1 MAWLNGVVK
10 LLLQSWRS
18 ILCYTQI
25 TSQDIIVRG
34 FCILL
39 AIIMH
44 TETAINIGYSC
55 HLLTD
60 DMTEIHV
67 IDADTYEEVENQL
80 REANKK
86 MEYGHPV
93 TNCLPEQPMANGSC
107 AMNGRRMEGGGFAII
122 INGHS
127 LVSD

>member
-1 MAWLNGVVK
+1 
-10 LLLQSWRS
+10 
-18 ILCYTQI
+18 
-25 TSQDIIVRG
+25 
-34 FCILL
+34 
-39 AIIMH
+39 MH

-55 HLLTD
+55 RLLTD

-80 REANKK
+80 RTANKK
-86 MEYGHPV
+86 MEPGHP
-93 TNCLPEQPMANGSC
+93 TPENPTANGFC
-107 AMNGRRMEGGGFAII
+107 ATNGRRAEGGGFAII